1 MPCHAPNP
9 LRHWPRRS
17 PRKRPLLWSRRR
29 WFHRGCSCCPPD
41 VPQHGSTMVWW
52 RCFIIWKFTDPPDK
66 IMTCM
71 YSWHLFWHLKKK
83 VTYILTFSL
92 TLILAVSHFS
102 IYSDMLASILPLAL
116 AKFMIYILTYCR
128 STQIKS
134 MGFPTWQEKRRLRQ
148 FRPLLNYAKAM
159 VPFNRRRGTH
169 PWSRMSTGSS
179 VEKSS
184 ASAEGSFFP
193 VLGLLEI

>member
-1 MPCHAPNP
+1 MPCPQSTTALAPQISTEAAIVVVAQEVISSR
-9 LRHWPRRS
+9 LQLLS
-17 PRKRPLLWSRRR
+17 PWCPTARVHHGVMTLFYHMKIYWSP
-29 WFHRGCSCCPPD
+29 WQNND
-41 VPQHGSTMVWW
+41 
-52 RCFIIWKFTDPPDK
+52 
-66 IMTCM
+66 M
-71 YSWHLFWHLKKK
+71 YVFLAFVLTLKKK